1 IEAIKNLYGK
11 DCVIATAP
19 AIPENRKEIFNKL
32 QEKNRGMFFRGWAMD
47 FMQREL
53 AKDLYIL
60 ICKEPL
66 HVEIVPSSEVQEN
79 ILRSKGNAQLHH
91 LLVERLK
98 EKKYDQGLLEAVQF
112 VRSKY
117 DSQVFELYPGPTA
130 NAVRDYADLFG
141 RQAVENAKEPMREI
155 RTIMKRPV

>member
-1 IEAIKNLYGK
+1 CSVVLSFFPAEAAGDVKDRAGLFSPAAVLSAEDGIEAIKNLYGK

-47 FMQREL
+47 FMQQEL
-53 AKDLYIL
+53 VKDLYIL

-117 DSQVFELYPGPTA
+117 DSQVFELY
-130 NAVRDYADLFG
+130 
-141 RQAVENAKEPMREI
+141 
-155 RTIMKRPV
+155 